1 MSSSKKCTFSDD
13 MMEVLQDKR
22 APLSSFPRCKKK
34 LETVRRRSDETIAV
48 VTYFSKV
55 EDFKSS
61 FYQDVCPKN
70 CPKYCSKS
78 FKTSVRKNWPKI
90 VQKLAKEVFK
100 SCPKIVQ
107 KIIQKYFR

>member
-34 LETVRRRSDETIAV
+34 LETVRRRSDETITV

-55 EDFKSS
+55 EG
-61 FYQDVCPKN
+61 
-70 CPKYCSKS
+70 SK
-78 FKTSVRKNWPKI
+78 T
-90 VQKLAKEVFK
+90 
-100 SCPKIVQ
+100 
-107 KIIQKYFR
+107 

>member
-55 EDFKSS
+55 EGFKSS
-61 FYQDVCPKN
+61 FYQDFCPKN
-70 CPKYCSKS
+70 CL
-78 FKTSVRKNWPKI
+78 KNCQKLCPKI
-90 VQKLAKEVFK
+90 VQKLAKKLFK
-100 SCPKIVQ
+100 RCSKIVQ
-107 KIIQKYFR
+107 KIFLREVHPLTFIHF

>member
-55 EDFKSS
+55 EGFKSL
-61 FYQDVCPKN
+61 KN
-70 CPKYCSKS
+70 
-78 FKTSVRKNWPKI
+78 FLRA
-90 VQKLAKEVFK
+90 VQKLTF
-100 SCPKIVQ
+100 SNP
-107 KIIQKYFR
+107 

>member
-34 LETVRRRSDETIAV
+34 LETVRRSDETIAV

-55 EDFKSS
+55 KDFKSS
-61 FYQDVCPKN
+61 FLIYPLHRLKPN
-70 CPKYCSKS
+70 K
-78 FKTSVRKNWPKI
+78 
-90 VQKLAKEVFK
+90 
-100 SCPKIVQ
+100 
-107 KIIQKYFR
+107 

>member
-55 EDFKSS
+55 EGFKSS
-61 FYQDVCPKN
+61 FYQDFCPKN
-70 CPKYCSKS
+70 CLKNCLKNCSKTLS
-78 FKTSVRKNWPKI
+78 KNSQKTG
-90 VQKLAKEVFK
+90 QKTF
-100 SCPKIVQ
+100 
-107 KIIQKYFR
+107 

>member
-55 EDFKSS
+55 KDFKSS
-61 FYQDVCPKN
+61 FYQDVCLTKTVKN
-70 CPKYCSKS
+70 
-78 FKTSVRKNWPKI
+78 SVRKNRPKI
-90 VQKLAKEVFK
+90 V
-100 SCPKIVQ
+100 
-107 KIIQKYFR
+107 

>member
-55 EDFKSS
+55 EGFKSS
-61 FYQDVCPKN
+61 FYQDFCPKN
-70 CPKYCSKS
+70 CLKNCLKFFSKTVKNFVQNSPKTGQ
-78 FKTSVRKNWPKI
+78 KT
-90 VQKLAKEVFK
+90 F
-100 SCPKIVQ
+100 
-107 KIIQKYFR
+107 